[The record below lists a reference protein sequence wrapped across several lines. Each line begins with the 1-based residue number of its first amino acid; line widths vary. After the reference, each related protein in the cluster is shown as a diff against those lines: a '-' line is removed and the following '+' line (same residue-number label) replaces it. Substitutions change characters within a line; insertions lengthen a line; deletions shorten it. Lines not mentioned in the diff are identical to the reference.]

1 MAKQRAI
8 AMTTQILINGF
19 LSGLI
24 YVLMA
29 LGFTLIFGIMRIVSF
44 AHGEL
49 YMLGAFA
56 TYVLAERL
64 GLNYFAA
71 VALAG
76 LFAGVLGSVI
86 ERLFFRPI
94 SELHLTGMIMSIA
107 IASSLQAI
115 ALIVFGPTDYAL
127 TRPVTGVMRFG
138 GIAVPWDRLVVASCS
153 LVILAA
159 FYVFIKWSRTG
170 LAMRAVAEDPEVGGL
185 MGIVPARMQTMAF
198 AIASAMAALAGGLM
212 APIYTVSPFIG
223 DLPMLKAFV
232 VVVLGGL
239 GSIPGAVL
247 GGLMIGL
254 VESFFSTQFDST
266 IALIASFSLA
276 LLIIIVRPTGLLGK
290 EA

>member
-1 MAKQRAI
+1 
-8 AMTTQILINGF
+8 MTTQILINGF

-49 YMLGAFA
+49 YMIGAFA
-56 TYVLAERL
+56 TYVFAERL

-71 VALAG
+71 VAMAG
-76 LFAGVLGSVI
+76 LFAGVLGAVI

-94 SELHLTGMIMSIA
+94 SGLHLTGMIMSIA

-170 LAMRAVAEDPEVGGL
+170 LAMRAIAEDPEVGGL
-185 MGIVPARMQTMAF
+185 MGIVPTRMQTMAF

-276 LLIIIVRPTGLLGK
+276 LLIIIIRPTGLLGK
-290 EA
+290 EV